1 MQTQNQKQVNRKK
14 MKKSQILL
22 LGSLLVFV
30 GLCTMTFEYFSKM
43 KNDVFADMEI
53 KMNANLVVPDDDSDK
68 DSEVATD
75 VPITNNLPEDKKEV
89 VTPAPTIDYSK
100 YLGVLEIPKIGLK
113 RGFYNIDSRYND
125 IQYNVTLAK
134 GSSLPDV
141 PKGNLILMAHSGD
154 AAISYFAY
162 LHILRIGDYAYVS
175 YNGNKYAYK
184 LVNVYDVPKT
194 GKVKIVRSYEKNTLT
209 LITCTKN
216 NDQAQTVYILE
227 LV

>member
-1 MQTQNQKQVNRKK
+1 MQMQNQKQVNRKK
-14 MKKSQILL
+14 LKKSQILL

-30 GLCTMTFEYFSKM
+30 GICVMNIEYFAKM

-53 KMNANLVVPDDDSDK
+53 KMYSDLVVPD
-68 DSEVATD
+68 EGETTTD
-75 VPITNNLPEDKKEV
+75 VPITNNLPEDNKEV
-89 VTPAPTIDYSK
+89 VAPVPTIDYSK

-125 IQYNVTLAK
+125 IQYNVTLAQ
-134 GSSLPDV
+134 GSSMPDV
-141 PKGNLILMAHSGD
+141 AKGNLILMAHSGD

-162 LHILRIGDYAYVS
+162 LYILKIGDYAYVT
-175 YNGNKYAYK
+175 YNGTKYTYQ
-184 LVNVYDVPKT
+184 LINVYDVPKT
-194 GKVKIVRSYEKNTLT
+194 GKVKIVRSYDETTLT

>member
-1 MQTQNQKQVNRKK
+1 MQMQNQKQVNRKK

-30 GLCTMTFEYFSKM
+30 GICVMNVEYFSKM
-43 KNDVFADMEI
+43 KNDVFTDMEI
-53 KMNANLVVPDDDSDK
+53 KMYSDLVVPD
-68 DSEVATD
+68 EGEATTE
-75 VPITNNLPEDKKEV
+75 VPITNNLPEDNKEV
-89 VTPAPTIDYSK
+89 VVPVPTIDYSK

-113 RGFYNIDSRYND
+113 RGFYNTDSRYND
-125 IQYNVTLAK
+125 IQYNVTLAH
-134 GSSLPDV
+134 GSSMPDV
-141 PKGNLILMAHSGD
+141 AKGNLILMAHSGD

-162 LHILRIGDYAYVS
+162 LYVLKIGDYAYVT
-175 YNGNKYAYK
+175 YNGNKYKYQ
-184 LVNVYDVPKT
+184 LINVYDVPKT
-194 GKVKIVRSYEKNTLT
+194 GKVKIVRSYDETTLT

>member
-1 MQTQNQKQVNRKK
+1 MQMQNQKQMNKK
-14 MKKSQILL
+14 SLKKSQILL

-30 GLCTMTFEYFSKM
+30 GLCTMTFEYFAKM
-43 KNDVFADMEI
+43 KSDVFADMEI
-53 KMNANLVVPDDDSDK
+53 KMNGNLVVSDDDE
-68 DSEVATD
+68 EVTAE
-75 VPITNNLPEDKKEV
+75 VPITNNLPEDKNEV
-89 VTPAPTIDYSK
+89 VTPTPTIDYSK

-125 IQYNVTLAK
+125 IQYNVSLVK
-134 GSSLPDV
+134 GSSMPDV
-141 PKGNLILMAHSGD
+141 DKGNLILMAHSGD

-162 LHILRIGDYAYVS
+162 LHILKIGDYAYVT

-184 LVNVYDVPKT
+184 LVNVYDVAKT
-194 GKVKIVRSYEKNTLT
+194 GKVKIVRSYNNTTLT

>member
-1 MQTQNQKQVNRKK
+1 MQTQNQKQMNKK
-14 MKKSQILL
+14 NMKKSQILL

-30 GLCTMTFEYFSKM
+30 GFCTMTFEYFAKM

-53 KMNANLVVPDDDSDK
+53 KMNGNLVV
-68 DSEVATD
+68 SENEEEVTAE
-75 VPITNNLPEDKKEV
+75 VPITNNLPEDKNEV
-89 VTPAPTIDYSK
+89 VTPVPTIDYSK

-125 IQYNVTLAK
+125 IQYNVSLVK
-134 GSSLPDV
+134 GSNMPDV
-141 PKGNLILMAHSGD
+141 DKGNLILMAHSGD

-162 LHILRIGDYAYVS
+162 LHILKLGDYAYVT

-194 GKVKIVRSYEKNTLT
+194 GKVKIVRSYNNTTLT